1 MSPGKPRSTTTV
13 QTWTSLDLLLTFSG
27 SSTIVSLFL
36 SFKCVGIG
44 DVVIG
49 VVAVVAVVIT
59 VVVAVIGAIAA
70 FVSSSSPVT
79 ADATFG

>member
-1 MSPGKPRSTTTV
+1 M
-13 QTWTSLDLLLTFSG
+13 LLTFSG

-49 VVAVVAVVIT
+49 VVAVVAVVAVVIA

-70 FVSSSSPVT
+70 FVSSSPPVT

>member
-1 MSPGKPRSTTTV
+1 M
-13 QTWTSLDLLLTFSG
+13 LLTFSG

-49 VVAVVAVVIT
+49 VVAVVAVDIVVVIA
-59 VVVAVIGAIAA
+59 VVVAVIGAIAD
-70 FVSSSSPVT
+70 FVSSASPVT
-79 ADATFG
+79 VDASFG